1 METCCSRIRRE
12 EGDIMQLTGRW
23 MREIMVDL
31 LLKEAE
37 KNVKLCYLEA
47 DLMLASGTH
56 EFKNRFPE
64 RMVNV
69 GVAEANLI
77 SAAAGLSVSG
87 MIPFTH
93 TFTAFSTRRCCDQ
106 ITISVSYAKNNVKI
120 IGSDPG
126 ITAMLNGGT
135 HMSMEDVAIMR
146 NIPGMTVVEPVD
158 GVSLAGLFPQIV
170 DHDGPVY
177 LRLLR
182 REAPIVYEEGATF
195 ELGKANV
202 LKEGGDIAIIASGI
216 MVHEAI
222 VASEMLAEEGIS
234 ATVIDMHTI
243 KPFDNEAV
251 IEAAKKT
258 GAIVTAENHNIL
270 NGLGSAVA
278 ECLGENYPV
287 PMKRVGVKD
296 HFGEVGMQDFLA
308 EKFGLKAKNIVD
320 SCREVLAKKEKK
332 A

>member
-1 METCCSRIRRE
+1 
-12 EGDIMQLTGRW
+12 MQLTGRW
-23 MREIMVDL
+23 MREILVEL
-31 LLKEAE
+31 LVEEAR
-37 KNVKLCYLEA
+37 KNEKLCYLEA
-47 DLMLASGTH
+47 DLMLASGTQK
-56 EFKNRFPE
+56 FKELYPE

-77 SAAAGLSVSG
+77 SVAAGLSVAG

-93 TFTAFSTRRCCDQ
+93 TFTAFATRRCCDQ
-106 ITISVSYAKNNVKI
+106 VTISVSYAKNNVKI

-146 NIPGMTVVEPVD
+146 NIPDMTVVEPVD
-158 GVSLAGLFPQIV
+158 GVALAQLFLQIV
-170 DHDGPVY
+170 EHEGPVY

-182 REAPIVYEEGATF
+182 REAPIVYEKNATIK
-195 ELGKANV
+195 LGKANV
-202 LKEGGDIAIIASGI
+202 LKQGNDVAIIASGI

-222 VASEMLAEEGIS
+222 VASEMLEEEGIS

-243 KPFDNEAV
+243 KPFDKKAV
-251 IEAAKKT
+251 IEAAKAT
-258 GAIVTAENHNIL
+258 GAVVTAENHNIL

-278 ECLGENYPV
+278 ECLSENYPV
-287 PMKRVGVKD
+287 YMKRVGVND

-308 EKFGLKAKNIVD
+308 EKFGLKAHNIVE
-320 SCREVLAKKEKK
+320 SCKYVMSKKEGRV
-332 A
+332 

>member
-1 METCCSRIRRE
+1 
-12 EGDIMQLTGRW
+12 MQLTGRW
-23 MREIMVDL
+23 MREILVDL
-31 LLKEAE
+31 LVDEAN
-37 KNVKLCYLEA
+37 KNEKLCYLEA

-56 EFKNRFPE
+56 KFKEAFPQ
-64 RMVNV
+64 RMINV

-77 SAAAGLSVSG
+77 SVAAGLSVSG

-170 DHDGPVY
+170 NHEGPVY

-182 REAPIVYEEGATF
+182 REAPIVYEEGAAF

-202 LKEGGDIAIIASGI
+202 LRRGKDVAIIAGGI
-216 MVHEAI
+216 MVHEAM
-222 VASEMLAEEGIS
+222 VACDLLAAEGIS

-243 KPFDNEAV
+243 KPFDQEAV
-251 IEAAKKT
+251 IEAARTTK
-258 GAIVTAENHNIL
+258 AVVTAENHNIL

-278 ECLGENYPV
+278 ECLSENYPV
-287 PMKRVGVKD
+287 HMQRVGVKD

-308 EKFGLKAKNIVD
+308 EKYGLKAQNIVE
-320 SCREVLAKKEKK
+320 SCKQVISKKEKNT
-332 A
+332 